1 MLWSG
6 SIAIPESFTTW
17 LTELVNNFGTTIANW
32 LPTIILVTL
41 GITAIFALF
50 RVVRWYARR
59 AFRG

>member
-1 MLWSG
+1 MLWTG
-6 SIAIPESFTTW
+6 VVAIPESFTTG
-17 LTELVNNFGTTIANW
+17 LTSLVNNFGSTIANW

-50 RVVRWYARR
+50 RVVRGYAKR